1 MTFTD
6 TIRIERVGL
15 CFFYEFGTVAE
26 GIEDLHDGRFLDSY
40 GFGLRVAF
48 SREAVFRVD
57 WGYSDEGTNFTL
69 AFGNSF

>member
-6 TIRIERVGL
+6 TIRIERIGL
-15 CFFYEFGTVAE
+15 CFFYELGTVAD

-40 GFGLRVAF
+40 GFGFRIAF

-57 WGYSDEGTNFTL
+57 FGYGDEGTNFSL
-69 AFGNSF
+69 AFGHSL